1 MKGPWIAVAVAAAIA
16 ASSQPASA
24 ERVLRLTL
32 QLPITNV
39 IGQNVLAFKE
49 IVERDSGGEITVEI
63 YASAELYK
71 DKEVPGAVSSGAIEM
86 GVAPVT
92 QFSNL
97 KPAVSL
103 FNLPFLFDSNEDIA
117 AATAP
122 GHPIRVALD
131 WEILATGSRPL
142 WWQAFGLAIM
152 LGKDE
157 APLHPDNLK
166 GRKTRVFGET
176 MKEFIAAI
184 GGDPVPVSGSKQYGV
199 YERGEVDFGMTG
211 ITAVKSRKLYDVM
224 GYIVNTNH
232 AGLEFVVV
240 INEALWNELS
250 DVERSVIEQAAA
262 QVEQDLRMSYRRI
275 HQETLDW
282 IPANTTM
289 TVIDLN
295 AEQLSAWREVAAPV
309 YDSYIQR
316 AGHVGEELLAEAQKF
331 Q

>member
-1 MKGPWIAVAVAAAIA
+1 MKGPWIAAVVAAAIA

-39 IGQNVLAFKE
+39 IGQNVSAFKE

-92 QFSNL
+92 RFSNL

-122 GHPIRVALD
+122 GHPIRVTLD
-131 WEILATGSRPL
+131 REILATGARPL

-176 MKEFIAAI
+176 MKEFVAAI

-240 INEALWNELS
+240 INEALWNDLS

-282 IPANTTM
+282 ITANTTM

-309 YDSYIQR
+309 YDSYILR
-316 AGHVGEELLAEAQKF
+316 AGQVGEELLAEAQKF